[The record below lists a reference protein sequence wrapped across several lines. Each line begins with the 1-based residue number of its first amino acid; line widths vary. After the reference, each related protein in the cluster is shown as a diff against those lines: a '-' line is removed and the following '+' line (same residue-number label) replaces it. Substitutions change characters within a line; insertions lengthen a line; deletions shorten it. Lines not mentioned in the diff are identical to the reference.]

1 MNNNMHILSKSTYI
15 KGEQCEKSLYLYKK
29 RPFLRDKLSLE
40 KRAKFKRGTDV
51 GILAQKRFPDGI
63 NMSPASPSQFGKTA
77 AETLSNLNNPA
88 VNVMYEAVF
97 QYDDTLIMLDILVR
111 DGDKWRAIEVKSSLS
126 VSSTYMKDAALQY
139 YVLRGCGVPI
149 SDIEIMY
156 INADYVKDGDL
167 DLTQLFVFKSVKDF
181 AEQQSD
187 VIRNKIQH
195 FKDILN
201 LEHSPEVS
209 VGTRC
214 ETPYHCEFYGHCW
227 KNIPEDSELKTAG
240 LSPNKIEAMLQ
251 HTFYIDFKQLYD
263 LLPDKNVET
272 AFLSLLFHSPAIPV
286 LDGDKPYCEY
296 ILGFSILIMNGTE
309 EKYFHWDCIDN
320 ISERNEC
327 FKILTDKLKGVN
339 NVIYFSPQNLN
350 AHIQKSSIE
359 VAKELNYK
367 LVNLREILQ
376 QSDFFHEKTKTDMS
390 LKNVYESLFQ
400 GKTLFEH
407 SRILINATSGNEME
421 KQLVGDDLALENNAL
436 REIYNFLR
444 Q

>member
-51 GILAQKRFPDGI
+51 GILAQKRFPNGI
-63 NMSPASPSQFGKTA
+63 NMSPASPSQFGKKA

-149 SDIEIMY
+149 SDIEIMN

-187 VIRNKIQH
+187 VIRN
-195 FKDILN
+195 
-201 LEHSPEVS
+201 
-209 VGTRC
+209 
-214 ETPYHCEFYGHCW
+214 
-227 KNIPEDSELKTAG
+227 
-240 LSPNKIEAMLQ
+240 
-251 HTFYIDFKQLYD
+251 
-263 LLPDKNVET
+263 
-272 AFLSLLFHSPAIPV
+272 
-286 LDGDKPYCEY
+286 
-296 ILGFSILIMNGTE
+296 
-309 EKYFHWDCIDN
+309 
-320 ISERNEC
+320 
-327 FKILTDKLKGVN
+327 
-339 NVIYFSPQNLN
+339 
-350 AHIQKSSIE
+350 
-359 VAKELNYK
+359 
-367 LVNLREILQ
+367 
-376 QSDFFHEKTKTDMS
+376 
-390 LKNVYESLFQ
+390 
-400 GKTLFEH
+400 
-407 SRILINATSGNEME
+407 
-421 KQLVGDDLALENNAL
+421 
-436 REIYNFLR
+436 
-444 Q
+444 